1 MDSAKARPLPDRP
14 VRRGH
19 DLVVCMVGGVLGC
32 LLLSLLTVLPAGV
45 HPAHAAPPPA
55 MAATPKPFAGH
66 ATSPPADDITSPEA
80 DDPAAAIEE
89 RYQQLG
95 GATGVLGAPT
105 SAVTPILLGFVRTYA
120 HGRIYYS
127 TPTGAHELLAGP
139 ILDRYLQLGAERS
152 RLGYPATGPTAEQ
165 PAGTL
170 VQRFRGGRI
179 YSGPSTGAWPVYG
192 PILDRYLALGG
203 PTGKLG
209 LPTSGEAGVPPT
221 GARASVFQH
230 GRIYWS
236 ASTRAWEVTGVILT
250 YYLSLGASASA
261 LGLPTSAP
269 YLSGR
274 GALVQNF
281 FHSRV
286 YWSQATGARSVY
298 GQTLVRYLA
307 LGGSAGSL
315 GLPTVS
321 EHAGARPGARVTEF
335 QSGRIWYSPATGAWE
350 VRGATLAKYLK
361 ISADAS
367 WIGLPVNVMRQTSY
381 GYRQDFQNAS
391 IQYLDARKAAYV
403 RVPFTTSVVT
413 PKAKDIPYTYRS
425 GCPVAPSGL
434 RIITVPFR
442 NFYGDDGYGRIV
454 VRASVVPEVTVV
466 FKYAHA
472 NWWPMR
478 HIYPVDKY
486 RGSDPASMQADNTS
500 AFNCRKVTGNP
511 YRLSQHS
518 YGNAIDINPFENPY
532 VTATRVYPDGSEPFL
547 NRSNARPG
555 MILRGDPVELT
566 MRRLGWPWGARWAYP
581 DYQHFSEN
589 GA

>member
-19 DLVVCMVGGVLGC
+19 HLVVCVVGGVLGC
-32 LLLSLLTVLPAGV
+32 LLLSLLTVLPAAV
-45 HPAHAAPPPA
+45 RTAHAAPPPA
-55 MAATPKPFAGH
+55 MAAA
-66 ATSPPADDITSPEA
+66 SPPADAITAPEA

-95 GATGVLGAPT
+95 GPAGVLGAPT

-139 ILDRYLQLGAERS
+139 ILDRYL
-152 RLGYPATGPTAEQ
+152 
-165 PAGTL
+165 
-170 VQRFRGGRI
+170 
-179 YSGPSTGAWPVYG
+179 
-192 PILDRYLALGG
+192 ALGG

-209 LPTSGEAGVPPT
+209 LPTSGEAAVPPT

-261 LGLPTSAP
+261 LGLPTSAE
-269 YLSGR
+269 YISGR

-321 EHAGARPGARVTEF
+321 EHAAARPGARVTEF

-361 ISADAS
+361 IGADAF
-367 WIGLPVNVMRQTSY
+367 WIGLPVSVMRQTSY

-472 NWWPMR
+472 NWWPLR

-486 RGSDPASMQADNTS
+486 KGSDPASMQADNTS

-547 NRSNARPG
+547 NRSNVRPG

-566 MRRLGWPWGARWAYP
+566 MRRLGWPWGARWADP